1 MTRGPRVDFPGAVH
15 HVYARGIEKR
25 PIFLDDPDRISFL
38 DRVGKNLPKWGMRCP
53 AWSLMPNHFHLLLQS
68 DKGCLPSFMHCLLT
82 GYSMRFNE
90 RHQRVGHL
98 FQNRYKSPVVC
109 KDGYF
114 RDVVRYIHLN
124 PVRSEIVRSIPELE
138 EYPWTGHRH
147 IVRGGPPRWQDTSLL
162 QAEFNDPRDDTGWRR
177 RYREYFDKMEMHQI
191 PVTMCGLGD
200 AAPEHDAELAET
212 LVPPSPGY
220 QESGSYKVFTDLL
233 QRIAARNG
241 VPAAEVLG
249 GARNHAVVRIRRELL
264 KSCKSH
270 MDISIVQLSRWLGIS
285 ESAARYLLNSE
296 HINIR

>member
-1 MTRGPRVDFPGAVH
+1 MPRGPRVDFAGAVH

-25 PIFLDDPDRISFL
+25 PIYLDDADRKSFL
-38 DRVGKNLPKWGMRCP
+38 DRIGKNLPKWGMRCL

-147 IVRGGPPRWQDTSLL
+147 IIRGGSPAWQDTGLL
-162 QAEFNDPRDDTGWRR
+162 QTEFDDPRDVTGWVR
-177 RYREYFDKMEMHQI
+177 RYRDYIEKVPEGTFQAYGVEDGGPECDVALSGTI
-191 PVTMCGLGD
+191 GLQ
-200 AAPEHDAELAET
+200 E
-212 LVPPSPGY
+212 Y
-220 QESGSYKVFTDLL
+220 QESESYKVFADLL
-233 QRIAARNG
+233 QRIAATNG
-241 VPAAEVLG
+241 VPATEVLG
-249 GARNHAVVRIRRELL
+249 GDRGYTAVRARRELL
-264 KSCKSH
+264 RECKSRLN
-270 MDISIVQLSRWLGIS
+270 IPIVQLSRWLGVS
-285 ESAARYLLNSE
+285 QSAARYLLNSG
-296 HINIR
+296 

>member
-1 MTRGPRVDFPGAVH
+1 MTRGPRVDFEGAVH

-25 PIFLDDPDRISFL
+25 PIFLDDTDRKSFL
-38 DRVGKNLPKWGMRCP
+38 DRIGKNLPKWGMRCL

-68 DKGCLPSFMHCLLT
+68 DRGCLPSFMHCLLT

-90 RHQRVGHL
+90 RHRRVGHL

-124 PVRSEIVRSIPELE
+124 PVRSEIVPSISDLE

-147 IVRGGPPRWQDTSLL
+147 IVRGGPPGWQDTSLL
-162 QAEFNDPRDDTGWRR
+162 EAEFNDPRDETGWID
-177 RYREYFDKMEMHQI
+177 RYRDYIGKVDQF
-191 PVTMCGLGD
+191 PVKMCGIED
-200 AAPEHDAELAET
+200 AGPQDDGELAESISS
-212 LVPPSPGY
+212 VPKGY
-220 QESGSYKVFTDLL
+220 RESESYKVFADLL

-241 VPAAEVLG
+241 VREPEVLG
-249 GARNHAVVRIRRELL
+249 GGRAYAAVRVRRELL
-264 KSCKSH
+264 QSCRSR
-270 MDISIVQLSRWLGIS
+270 MEISIAQLSRWLGIS

-296 HINIR
+296 NSNVR

>member
-1 MTRGPRVDFPGAVH
+1 VDFPGAIH

-25 PIFLDDPDRISFL
+25 PIFLDDADRKSFL
-38 DRVGKNLPKWGMRCP
+38 DRIGKNLPKWGMRCF

-68 DKGCLPSFMHCLLT
+68 DKGHLPSFMRCLLT

-147 IVRGGPPRWQDTSLL
+147 IMRGGPPTWQETGLL
-162 QAEFNDPRDDTGWRR
+162 QTEFDDPRDASGWVR
-177 RYREYFDKMEMHQI
+177 RYREYIEK
-191 PVTMCGLGD
+191 V
-200 AAPEHDAELAET
+200 PEGTFRPYGVVDG
-212 LVPPSPGY
+212 VPGCDVCSS
-220 QESGSYKVFTDLL
+220 ESMGVPEYKESESYKLFAGLL
-233 QRIAARNG
+233 NRIAATNG
-241 VPAAEVLG
+241 VPASEVLG
-249 GARNHAVVRIRRELL
+249 GDRGYTAVRARRELL
-264 KSCKSH
+264 RECKSRL
-270 MDISIVQLSRWLGIS
+270 DISVVQLSRWLGIS
-285 ESAARYLLNSE
+285 QSAARYLLNSD
-296 HINIR
+296 NLRGR

>member
-1 MTRGPRVDFPGAVH
+1 MPRGPRVDFPGAVH

-25 PIFLDDPDRISFL
+25 PIYLDDVDRKSFL
-38 DRVGKNLPKWGMRCP
+38 DRIEKNLPKWGMRCL

-68 DKGCLPSFMHCLLT
+68 DKGRLPSFMHCLLT

-147 IVRGGPPRWQDTSLL
+147 IIRGGPPAWQDTDLL
-162 QAEFNDPRDDTGWRR
+162 QTEFDDPRDVTGWVR
-177 RYREYFDKMEMHQI
+177 RYREYIEKVPEGTFQSNLVEDEDGSPECDAGLSEMTGPQ
-191 PVTMCGLGD
+191 
-200 AAPEHDAELAET
+200 E
-212 LVPPSPGY
+212 Y
-220 QESGSYKVFTDLL
+220 QESESYKVFADLL
-233 QRIAARNG
+233 QRIAATNG
-241 VPAAEVLG
+241 VPATEVLG
-249 GARNHAVVRIRRELL
+249 GGRGYTAVRARRKLLRE
-264 KSCKSH
+264 CKSRLN
-270 MDISIVQLSRWLGIS
+270 ISIIQLSRWLGVTQ
-285 ESAARYLLNSE
+285 SAARYLLNSD
-296 HINIR
+296 

>member
-1 MTRGPRVDFPGAVH
+1 MPRGPRVDFAGAVH

-25 PIFLDDPDRISFL
+25 PIYLDDADRKSFL
-38 DRVGKNLPKWGMRCP
+38 DRIGKNLPKWGMRCL

-147 IVRGGPPRWQDTSLL
+147 IIRGGSPAWQDTGLL
-162 QAEFNDPRDDTGWRR
+162 QTEFDDPRDVTGWVR
-177 RYREYFDKMEMHQI
+177 RYRDYIEKVPEGTFQAYGVEDGGPECDVALSGTI
-191 PVTMCGLGD
+191 GLQ
-200 AAPEHDAELAET
+200 E
-212 LVPPSPGY
+212 Y
-220 QESGSYKVFTDLL
+220 QESESYKVFADLL
-233 QRIAARNG
+233 QRIAATNG
-241 VPAAEVLG
+241 VPATEVLG
-249 GARNHAVVRIRRELL
+249 GDRGYTAVRARRELL
-264 KSCKSH
+264 RECKSRLN
-270 MDISIVQLSRWLGIS
+270 ISIVQLSRWLGVS
-285 ESAARYLLNSE
+285 QSAARYLLNSG
-296 HINIR
+296 